1 MRAPTP
7 EPRLPEAWSG
17 DGWLDISRPLSRE
30 TPVWPD
36 DRIFE
41 LGQRSDG
48 DIMVS
53 AFSTTCHV
61 GTHVDAP
68 LHLGPS
74 GIAVHEIPMGR
85 LIGPAEVV
93 RLPASCSVAVPG
105 DLPLGWSPR
114 YPKVLLRTDSH
125 PVNAPIRDGFT
136 GLAAELIGWLADRG
150 VLTIGIDTPSLDR
163 FSSVDLEAHHAAADR
178 GLTWIEGLRL
188 DGVEAGRYLFIGLPM
203 PLYGTEAAPVRAL
216 VKRLES

>member
-1 MRAPTP
+1 MRVPTP

-17 DGWLDISRPLSRE
+17 DGWVDVSRPLTRE
-30 TPVWPD
+30 TPVWPG

-48 DIMVS
+48 DMMVS
-53 AFSTTCHV
+53 AFATTCHI

-68 LHLGPS
+68 LHLAPG
-74 GIAVHEIPMGR
+74 GTAVHEIPFGR

-93 RLPASCSVAVPG
+93 RLPATGDLAGPE

-114 YPKVLLRTDSH
+114 YPKILLRTDSH
-125 PVNAPIRDGFT
+125 PVNAPVREGFT
-136 GLAAELIGWLADRG
+136 GVAAELIEWLADRG
-150 VLTIGIDTPSLDR
+150 VVTVGIDTPSLDR

-178 GLTWIEGLRL
+178 GMTWIEGLRL
-188 DGVEAGRYLFIGLPM
+188 DGIEAGCYLFVGLPM

-216 VKRLES
+216 VKRLEE